1 MPDFIKVEK
10 RQFVYSTLLPLSNP
24 SIHKIRLAI
33 RTKPKSGG
41 APVSR
46 ITSVYIA
53 FKKATYN
60 KQDINKTRIQKPFF
74 WSRNHSLKLLI
85 RSQ

>member
-1 MPDFIKVEK
+1 MPDFIKGEK

-33 RTKPKSGG
+33 STKPKSGC
-41 APVSR
+41 AQVSR

-60 KQDINKTRIQKPFF
+60 NQDINKTRIQKPFL
-74 WSRNHSLKLLI
+74 WSHNYSLKLLI
-85 RSQ
+85 RIQ